1 MWVLSLGPSQDLAPF
16 PADPKRQTLAMGPH
30 QTGKRPWESV
40 FLFFLKIAFP
50 FWVLSFPANVSYL
63 PAHLL
68 PTSREDGGARCMSER
83 RGQTDQIEGLS
94 TSVAICPVPSQTTTC
109 PARRPTSL

>member
-1 MWVLSLGPSQDLAPF
+1 MGALSGTLAGFGAIPSRSHT
-16 PADPKRQTLAMGPH
+16 ADPRHGP
-30 QTGKRPWESV
+30 TSDRKEALGERFSI
-40 FLFFLKIAFP
+40 FLKIAFP